1 MTAFFNFRAEVLYK
15 YDQEVY
21 DIIMESFDALPLSCL
36 VNGKFLALH
45 GGISPNLKTVIA
57 SLRSFLYRLK
67 TLTKSTAFNKLQEVE
82 YFAIYSGLIQLTATQ
97 ARVLLL
103 FRQIK

>member
-57 SLRSFLYRLK
+57 SLR
-67 TLTKSTAFNKLQEVE
+67 
-82 YFAIYSGLIQLTATQ
+82 
-97 ARVLLL
+97 
-103 FRQIK
+103 